1 MTTVKAY
8 YPDKHTPKYKVSSA
22 CPNHLHNYYTTQI
35 MQEGGFTP
43 NPVRQKRE
51 KPTKQLLF
59 PKIFGQVKIKFYYL
73 LKPENRAFFSMLS
86 YNFRYRLF

>member
-43 NPVRQKRE
+43 NPVKTRKGKNHQRGFHF
-51 KPTKQLLF
+51 L
-59 PKIFGQVKIKFYYL
+59 KIFGQVKMNYF
-73 LKPENRAFFSMLS
+73 PT
-86 YNFRYRLF
+86 